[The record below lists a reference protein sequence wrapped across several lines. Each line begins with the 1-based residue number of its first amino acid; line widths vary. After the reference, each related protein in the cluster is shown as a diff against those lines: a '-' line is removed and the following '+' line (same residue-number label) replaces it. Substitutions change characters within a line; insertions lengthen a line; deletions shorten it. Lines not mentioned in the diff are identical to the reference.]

1 MQMPAS
7 GRDFPTLVDSE
18 LFVTD
23 IATGDATMIG
33 ARLLGV
39 VGMGEV
45 EIEGLIRFERPAA
58 ESVGVVVGSVFNA
71 NMMVLSN
78 M

>member
-1 MQMPAS
+1 MQTPAS
-7 GRDFPTLVDSE
+7 RRDFPTLVDSE
-18 LFVTD
+18 LFVTN
-23 IATGDATMIG
+23 IATGDVTTIR

-45 EIEGLIRFERPAA
+45 EIEGPIRFERLAA
-58 ESVGVVVGSVFNA
+58 KSVGVVVGSVFNA
-71 NMMVLSN
+71 DMMVLPN